1 MIFIRIY
8 IYLYLWNQYFRRP
21 INRFQY
27 YFLKL
32 YLTAYMQ
39 LLKVAIY
46 LYKEKRVLPLTKK

>member
-1 MIFIRIY
+1 M
-8 IYLYLWNQYFRRP
+8 WNQYFRRL

-39 LLKVAIY
+39 LLKVAVY

>member
-1 MIFIRIY
+1 MKTI
-8 IYLYLWNQYFRRP
+8 QYMRVLGLSSHP
-21 INRFQY
+21 IPIL
-27 YFLKL
+27 FLKL

>member
-8 IYLYLWNQYFRRP
+8 IFIFVESVFQTTHQSFP
-21 INRFQY
+21 IL
-27 YFLKL
+27 FLKL

-39 LLKVAIY
+39 LLKVAVY